1 MPSGALRVAS
11 ASRSASQR
19 AWLTSTGRWP
29 SGRASSSA
37 TAIQGSL
44 ATSPFLS
51 SGIDGLLER
60 RQTGAAIGIEE
71 ALVGLADAQV
81 GLDQGIDGID
91 RIGGVQ
97 CRAGDEIGRAHV

>member
-1 MPSGALRVAS
+1 MFIFFFSSRRRHTRCVLVTGVQTCALPIS
-11 ASRSASQR
+11 
-19 AWLTSTGRWP
+19 

-81 GLDQGIDGID
+81 GLDQGIDGD
-91 RIGGVQ
+91 RKST
-97 CRAGDEIGRAHV
+97 RLNSSH